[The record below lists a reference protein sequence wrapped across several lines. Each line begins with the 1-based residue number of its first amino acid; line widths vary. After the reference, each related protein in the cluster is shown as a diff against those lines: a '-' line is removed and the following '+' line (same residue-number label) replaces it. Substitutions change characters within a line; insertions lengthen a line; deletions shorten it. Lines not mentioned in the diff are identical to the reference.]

1 MERKKYRCS
10 GCGKVI
16 IGDAL
21 PGGWNQEWVGLEQ
34 YLCDQCHTELKP
46 LHLPIPG

>member
-21 PGGWNQEWVGLEQ
+21 PGGWVGPEQ